1 MYKAVIKAIFLFFC
15 VMPIVANSASA
26 AMNERDYV
34 ISGGDTIRITVYGE
48 EDMSIDELLVDS
60 SGKFDF
66 PYLGEI
72 NIKDKTVK
80 EIQQLITRGLEGDYL
95 VSPKVTVN
103 IVRYRNVYVN
113 GVVNK
118 PGAYEYQPG
127 LTVEKA
133 VALAGGFISK
143 YRKTKDIYLTRDGQF
158 DGMTEEQIKKAL
170 DDLGEVDLAATVN
183 PGDTVYVVSS
193 FW

>member
-1 MYKAVIKAIFLFFC
+1 MYNAVIKTLLLFFC
-15 VMPIVANSASA
+15 LFPLAANSALASV
-26 AMNERDYV
+26 NERDYV
-34 ISGGDTIRITVYGE
+34 ISAGDTIRITVYGE
-48 EDMSIDELLVDS
+48 VDMSVDELLIDS

-66 PYLGEI
+66 PYLGEL
-72 NIKDKTVK
+72 NIENKTLK
-80 EIQQLITRGLEGDYL
+80 EIQQLITDGLEGDYL

-103 IVRYRNVYVN
+103 IVRYRNIYVN
-113 GVVNK
+113 GVVNN

-133 VALAGGFISK
+133 IALAGGFISK
-143 YRKTKDIYLTRDGQF
+143 YRKTKDIYLTRNNQF
-158 DGMTEEQIKKAL
+158 DGLTEEQIKDAL
-170 DDLGEVDLAATVN
+170 ENQGEVDLAETVN